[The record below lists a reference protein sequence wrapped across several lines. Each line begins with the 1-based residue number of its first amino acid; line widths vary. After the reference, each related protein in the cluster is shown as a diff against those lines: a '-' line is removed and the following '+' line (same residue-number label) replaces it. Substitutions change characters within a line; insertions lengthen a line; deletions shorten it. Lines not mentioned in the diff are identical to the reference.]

1 MQRLII
7 RRSVGVNVSFLG
19 KYVVKFHAS
28 KYFLNT
34 THDGHF
40 RNNHSQHENHN
51 FQIFGINIKAQSEF
65 SHMNSLIPFLIHG
78 PYHKG
83 PLLIRLQPASAG

>member
-19 KYVVKFHAS
+19 EYVVKFHAS
-28 KYFLNT
+28 KFFLILLMMDISKIN
-34 THDGHF
+34 
-40 RNNHSQHENHN
+40 RSQHENRN
-51 FQIFGINIKAQSEF
+51 FHIFGINIKAQSEF

-83 PLLIRLQPASAG
+83 PLLIRLPPTSAG

>member
-1 MQRLII
+1 M
-7 RRSVGVNVSFLG
+7 
-19 KYVVKFHAS
+19 VKFHAS
-28 KYFLNT
+28 KFFKILLMMDISKIN
-34 THDGHF
+34 
-40 RNNHSQHENHN
+40 RSQHENRN

-83 PLLIRLQPASAG
+83 PLLIRLPPASAG